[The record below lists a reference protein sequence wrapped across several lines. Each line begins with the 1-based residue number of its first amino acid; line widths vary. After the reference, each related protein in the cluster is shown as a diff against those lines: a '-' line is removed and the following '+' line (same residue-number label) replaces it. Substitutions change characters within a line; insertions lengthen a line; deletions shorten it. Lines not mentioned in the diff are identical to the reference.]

1 MLSRTVFD
9 ASQERMEAIFSEF
22 DNIIV
27 SFSGGK
33 DSAVMLHLMI
43 DYMQKNNIRKKIY
56 VYHLDY
62 EGQYSATTDFV
73 TEMLTTNLDIIE
85 PLWCCLPIA
94 AQSAVSMFTDHWKP
108 WEKTKQNIWVRDMPT
123 FPHVINEDNA
133 PFDFDFENLWDYEFN
148 KKIINWLH
156 TKNNAQKTIAL
167 IGIRQQESLNR
178 YNAIHKKE
186 RMYKTYNWTTEISK
200 NIYNAY
206 PIHDWQVEDIWVAN
220 AKFNWSYNKIYDLFY
235 HAGLTVHE
243 MRVASPFND
252 AATESLKL
260 YRVIEPALWSKLVG
274 RVNGANFTA
283 IYGGT
288 SAMAWKEIK
297 LPKNH
302 TWKSYLEFLL
312 TTLPSYTRER
322 YLKKFKTSITY
333 WTEKGGALKVEIVEE
348 LKNLDIQ
355 ADFLGKPQNNRVYT
369 NPMEI
374 VRFKEYPDDLKIK
387 EFASVPT
394 YKRMCIAILKNDYT
408 CKYMGFG
415 QTKLELEKRKNALE
429 KYNNI
434 L

>member
-1 MLSRTVFD
+1 M
-9 ASQERMEAIFSEF
+9 
-22 DNIIV
+22 
-27 SFSGGK
+27 
-33 DSAVMLHLMI
+33 
-43 DYMQKNNIRKKIY
+43 
-56 VYHLDY
+56 
-62 EGQYSATTDFV
+62 
-73 TEMLTTNLDIIE
+73 
-85 PLWCCLPIA
+85 
-94 AQSAVSMFTDHWKP
+94 
-108 WEKTKQNIWVRDMPT
+108 
-123 FPHVINEDNA
+123 
-133 PFDFDFENLWDYEFN
+133 
-148 KKIINWLH
+148 
-156 TKNNAQKTIAL
+156 

-235 HAGLTVHE
+235 HAGLTVHD

-322 YLKKFKTSITY
+322 YLKKIQNEHYLLDRKRWCFKSRNCRRIKKSRDTSR
-333 WTEKGGALKVEIVEE
+333 L
-348 LKNLDIQ
+348 
-355 ADFLGKPQNNRVYT
+355 PR
-369 NPMEI
+369 
-374 VRFKEYPDDLKIK
+374 
-387 EFASVPT
+387 
-394 YKRMCIAILKNDYT
+394 
-408 CKYMGFG
+408 
-415 QTKLELEKRKNALE
+415 
-429 KYNNI
+429 
-434 L
+434 

>member
-1 MLSRTVFD
+1 MHSKTVLE
-9 ASQERMEAIFSEF
+9 ASQERLEVIFSEF

-33 DSAVMLHLMI
+33 DSAVMLQLVI
-43 DYMQKNNIRKKIY
+43 DYMRKHQIRKKIY

-62 EGQYSATTDFV
+62 EGQYTATTEFV
-73 TEMLTTNLDIIE
+73 TKTLNNNLDLIE
-85 PLWCCLPIA
+85 PVWCCLPIA
-94 AQSAVSMFTDHWKP
+94 AQSAVSMFTDHWIP
-108 WEKTKQNIWVRDMPT
+108 WEKSNKDIWVRDMPN
-123 FPHVINEDNA
+123 FPFVINEDNA
-133 PFDFDFENLWDYEFN
+133 SFDFDFHGIWDYEFN
-148 KKIINWLH
+148 RKIIHWLH
-156 TKNNAQKTIAL
+156 KKTGAKKNIVL

-186 RMYKTYNWTTEISK
+186 RMYQTYNWTTEIAN
-200 NIYNAY
+200 NIYNGY
-206 PIHDWQVEDIWVAN
+206 PIHDWLVDDIWVAN
-220 AKFNWSYNKIYDLFY
+220 AKFTWNYNKIYDLFF
-235 HAGLTVHE
+235 HAGLTIND

-252 AATESLKL
+252 SATESLKL
-260 YRVIEPALWSKLVG
+260 YRVIEPDLWSKLVG

-322 YLKKFKTSITY
+322 YLKKFKTSINY
-333 WTEKGGALKVEIVEE
+333 WTESGGALKVEIVEE
-348 LKNLDIQ
+348 LRSLNVQ
-355 ADFLGKPQNNRVYT
+355 ADFLGAPKNNRTYT
-369 NPMEI
+369 NKMEV

-387 EFASVPT
+387 EFSSVPT
-394 YKRMCIAILKNDYT
+394 YKRMCIAILKNDYS

-415 QTKLELEKRKNALE
+415 QTKLELEKRKKALE